1 MEEGWDAGDQEP
13 GASLVVPEEGVSLLE
28 GAVSYPEAVA
38 GAGASCFVAE
48 GVVSFWAVPWGF
60 PEQSRPASLRVAE
73 VAGGLFHCWTT
84 SAAEEA
90 GRTEWGRS

>member
-1 MEEGWDAGDQEP
+1 MEEGWDAEGQEP
-13 GASLVVPEEGVSLLE
+13 VASLVVPEEGVSLLE
-28 GAVSYPEAVA
+28 GAVSYPEAVS

-48 GVVSFWAVPWGF
+48 GAVSFWAVPWGF
-60 PEQSRPASLRVAE
+60 LEQSRLAFWRVAE

-90 GRTEWGRS
+90 GHTEWGRS